1 MLVVSAMLSALSAG
15 AAPSDMELH
24 GYVEPCTIGNQQEM
38 FTECELCSA
47 SHDAAQACEDKFGRK
62 GYQKKCRTRGD
73 AAGWAEVWCIST
85 QPAKAAPPPEPPSPQ
100 PQPQRASKLLALL
113 VAVVILGGGILAAR
127 AGTRRRPPS

>member
-1 MLVVSAMLSALSAG
+1 MFVVSAMLSAFSAQ

-24 GYVEPCTIGNQQEM
+24 GYVEPCTVGNQQEM

-47 SHDAAQACEDKFGRK
+47 SHGAAQACEDKFGRQ

-85 QPAKAAPPPEPPSPQ
+85 QPAKAAPPPEPSPS
-100 PQPQRASKLLALL
+100 QPQRSNKLLVLL
-113 VAVVILGGGILAAR
+113 AAVVILGGGILAAR
-127 AGTRRRPPS
+127 AGARRRPPS